1 MPFAIGIVHTKTEHN
16 VGTLMR
22 SAHNFGAAMVFTIGR
37 RYTKQSSDTENA
49 AGKIPILHF
58 PSWEEYRDAAP
69 FDWTPI
75 AVELSPG
82 AKPLVNFAHP
92 KRAVYLLGPEDGSL
106 GRDIRER
113 CKDTIVIPSSSCLN
127 VAVAGSIVMYDR
139 IAKEEREAIKNRR
152 ASLAQLVEH
161 RTENPG
167 ELVRL
172 QREALEP
179 ITEAVVRVWR

>member
-22 SAHNFGAAMVFTIGR
+22 SAHNFGASMVFTIGR
-37 RYTKQSSDTENA
+37 RYTRQSSDTENA

-58 PSWEEYRDAAP
+58 GSWEEYRDASP

-82 AKPLVNFAHP
+82 AEPIVNFDHP
-92 KRAVYLLGPEDGSL
+92 RRAVYLLGPEDGSL

-113 CKDTIVIPSSSCLN
+113 CKHTIVIPTSSCLN

-139 IAKEEREAIKNRR
+139 IAKEQREAIKNHR
-152 ASLAQLVEH
+152 ASLAQLAERSVEA
-161 RTENPG
+161 REKP
-167 ELVRL
+167 VQIR
-172 QREALEP
+172 REALDM
-179 ITEAVVRVWR
+179 ISDTRVKVWR